1 MVEHALE
8 QRGVAVQRHALEGVL
23 EVAVVARHEHGHA
36 RRDGGVNLL
45 GREAPLLLRVV
56 EEHVLV
62 DEVGDLGELRV
73 VLGAQLG
80 DGHLALVAE
89 RVHELLREARG
100 LLLAEGDLHGVLVE
114 RHGQVG
120 AVPVGQHLVLVVAPF
135 GEAAHV
141 VEGALVVG
149 VEDVRPVAVHED
161 AGLVGLVVHVAA
173 DVRALLHHEHA
184 LAAALGQLA
193 RHDAAR
199 EPASHYEG
207 VHLVDIDV
215 LEIAVLHTHGAPSF
229 SLYTSGRA
237 SPGPKYA
244 HIAPRSQFTEKPSPR
259 ARYHTTIVFFA
270 CLPSC
275 ELRSYTRKDSA
286 DECIS

>member
-1 MVEHALE
+1 MNRLYRISAL
-8 QRGVAVQRHALEGVL
+8 
-23 EVAVVARHEHGHA
+23 
-36 RRDGGVNLL
+36 
-45 GREAPLLLRVV
+45 
-56 EEHVLV
+56 
-62 DEVGDLGELRV
+62 
-73 VLGAQLG
+73 
-80 DGHLALVAE
+80 
-89 RVHELLREARG
+89 
-100 LLLAEGDLHGVLVE
+100 
-114 RHGQVG
+114 
-120 AVPVGQHLVLVVAPF
+120 
-135 GEAAHV
+135 
-141 VEGALVVG
+141 
-149 VEDVRPVAVHED
+149 
-161 AGLVGLVVHVAA
+161 
-173 DVRALLHHEHA
+173 A
-184 LAAALGQLA
+184 LAAALCQLA

-199 EPASHYEG
+199 EPASHDEG